1 MRLILTIALV
11 LAAGTASAQQISRQQ
26 LAGLRAACETDIKT
40 YCAGI
45 QPGGGRIAQCLRT
58 NAASLSQP
66 CKDQLVALQAA
77 RQSK

>member
-1 MRLILTIALV
+1 MRLVLTLALV
-11 LAAGTASAQQISRQQ
+11 LAAGTASAQQLNRQQ
-26 LAGLRAACETDIKT
+26 LMSLRAACEPDIKT

-66 CKDQLVALQAA
+66 CKDQLLALQAA